1 MPPAASAFGSPIHP
15 PEGRRVGAAAH
26 SHPIAAYKPG
36 LFAAAGEGENAVYEF
51 ASGVAAPVAVG
62 LMGTQDPPLSPE
74 PIAPAPSNFEAPAVP
89 LRSFEAILA
98 EHTSAPRRPSPAT
111 VSAPEPIETRRIV
124 LRMLG
129 GEQLELAAYDDR
141 DEAVEAA
148 RELMTRF
155 SSAESAGE
163 WPELD
168 GRFVRPASVASI
180 DVLSTE

>member
-1 MPPAASAFGSPIHP
+1 M
-15 PEGRRVGAAAH
+15 
-26 SHPIAAYKPG
+26 
-36 LFAAAGEGENAVYEF
+36 YEF

-74 PIAPAPSNFEAPAVP
+74 PVGPAPSNFEPPAVP

-98 EHTSAPRRPSPAT
+98 EHAAT
-111 VSAPEPIETRRIV
+111 VAALPEPTPVVAAVPEPTETRRIV
-124 LRMLG
+124 LTMLG

-141 DEAVEAA
+141 DEAVAAA

-180 DVLSTE
+180 DVLSAN

>member
-1 MPPAASAFGSPIHP
+1 M
-15 PEGRRVGAAAH
+15 
-26 SHPIAAYKPG
+26 
-36 LFAAAGEGENAVYEF
+36 YEF

-74 PIAPAPSNFEAPAVP
+74 PIAPAPSNFEPPAVP

-98 EHTSAPRRPSPAT
+98 EHAAT
-111 VSAPEPIETRRIV
+111 VVAAAPAAVPEPTATRRIV
-124 LRMLG
+124 LTMLG

-141 DEAVEAA
+141 DEAVAAA

-168 GRFVRPASVASI
+168 GRFIRPASVASI
-180 DVLSTE
+180 DVLSSNEGV